1 MQNQDAPCRSL
12 NALTSAQWHEHYHKN
27 AGALLEVPWDLGAE
41 ITADEK
47 RAVGKSLAAWQL
59 GETSDGRHLLAAAR
73 LYAEQQDDPFFSEA
87 VRLFIKEEQR
97 HGAEL
102 GRFLDLAGIRRLGR
116 NWGDALFR
124 AVRYAI
130 PSMEIW
136 VTVVIMVE
144 TLALIYY
151 RAVRDAT
158 GSKVLRR
165 ICDQI
170 LRDEVHHIRF
180 QYERL
185 AILHRRRPRWLLRAT
200 LRLHRA
206 FFGTVALAVWAG
218 HHRALAAGGF
228 DFRTYWRSAWM
239 RMSYAWRRMDPARYR
254 WDSAAAIPP
263 MRVSSSEAKPTS
275 CLWNPN
281 AWRPSRV
288 FGFHSH
294 RCGFRRLRRNRLE
307 PPAGT

>member
-1 MQNQDAPCRSL
+1 MHEKTHSTPRARRTATTRQLNATTRQL
-12 NALTSAQWHEHYHKN
+12 NALTSAQWHEHYLKN
-27 AGALLEVPWDLGAE
+27 SAALLEVPWDLGAE
-41 ITADEK
+41 IKPGER
-47 RAVGKSLAAWQL
+47 RAIGKSLAAWQL

-73 LYAEQQDDPFFSEA
+73 RYAERQNDPFFLEA

-97 HGAEL
+97 HGADL
-102 GRFLDLAGIRRLGR
+102 GRFLDLAGIPRLAR
-116 NWGDALFR
+116 NWGDSLFR

-185 AILHRRRPRWLLRAT
+185 AILHRRRPSLLLRAT
-200 LRLHRA
+200 RRLHRL
-206 FFGTVALAVWAG
+206 FFGAVALAVWAG

-239 RMSYAWRRMDPARYR
+239 RMRFAWRRMEPARYR
-254 WDSAAAIPP
+254 WDSAAEIG
-263 MRVSSSEAKPTS
+263 SELGSEPATS
-275 CLWNPN
+275 Q
-281 AWRPSRV
+281 AR
-288 FGFHSH
+288 
-294 RCGFRRLRRNRLE
+294 
-307 PPAGT
+307 